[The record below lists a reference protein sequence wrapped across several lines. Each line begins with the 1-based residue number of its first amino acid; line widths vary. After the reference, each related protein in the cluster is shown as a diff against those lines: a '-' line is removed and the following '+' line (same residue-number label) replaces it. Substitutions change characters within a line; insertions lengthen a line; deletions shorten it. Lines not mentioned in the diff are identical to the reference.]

1 LPGRNNLLLN
11 IPTLRRIEAT
21 PTRKESA
28 MPLGKPRKL
37 KLRSEKLPKVAS
49 MTVIKGPGN
58 LSTFEPPVE
67 TSAEKPQ
74 HPHAR

>member
-1 LPGRNNLLLN
+1 
-11 IPTLRRIEAT
+11 
-21 PTRKESA
+21 
-28 MPLGKPRKL
+28 MPPGKPRKL

-67 TSAEKPQ
+67 TSAEKPK
-74 HPHAR
+74 HPHTR

>member
-1 LPGRNNLLLN
+1 LPKRNKLVLN
-11 IPTLRRIEAT
+11 IVTLRWIGAT
-21 PTRKESA
+21 ATYKESA
-28 MPLGKPRKL
+28 MHLGKPRKL

-67 TSAEKPQ
+67 TSAEKPK
-74 HPHAR
+74 HSHTR